1 MDRDRKELLAELL
14 LRWEELLERGQDT
27 PASELAKDHPEL
39 IPQLERRIKALK
51 EIAWLDK
58 SVDDDPHS
66 EDPPATPTPPTPP
79 TRTLANRYRLD
90 ELIAEGGFAQVYRAY
105 DTELQR
111 TVAIKIPKP
120 SKLGSKDNFLA
131 EARRVARLKH
141 DSIVPVHDVGVEN
154 DTCYIVT
161 EYVEGGSL
169 ADKLVSGKVP
179 REQALRWVSEI
190 ADALEYAHL
199 NGVIHRDVKPANVLI
214 DHHGRAKLAD
224 FGIAHSATKTGEFA
238 PSLGTLRYMSPEQLE
253 GKPSDHRSDLY
264 SLGVVLYEVLTGRI
278 PYSSSEPNVLRKEIV
293 LGKQSDW
300 PSDIPAD
307 VRQICQKA
315 LSKSP
320 HQRHASSA
328 QFGAELRRVNGGRQG
343 NIWWPG
349 IAVLIAIPVFAASFF
364 LATRPSA
371 PPALPT
377 PVSSA
382 RVDEDAQ
389 YADLPAN
396 PASDFQYEIVG
407 DTAKITRFIGSATVV
422 KIPETVED
430 QPVAVIG
437 RDSFKQSR
445 DFTAV
450 ILPKTTKII
459 EDGAFF
465 NCSWLRHITIPEG
478 VIRIDEGAFA
488 GCALTEVFLPASVTH
503 FSNAVYQCPSFVSIE
518 VDPRNSVFKSIDGI
532 LYDKQVT
539 AVLRCPEGRTKPVTL
554 PPTVHHVGRM
564 AFHHCVN
571 ISSITLP
578 DAVDSVGQ
586 MAFYRCTKLERIS
599 IPRGVTKIEAQTF
612 VDCPRLE
619 SISLPEGLQE
629 IDDGVF
635 GGCTKL
641 AAIKIP
647 ASVTKIHEK
656 AFDNCPAKIE
666 YEKPQP

>member
-1 MDRDRKELLAELL
+1 MDQDENELLADLL
-14 LRWEELLERGQDT
+14 LRWEELYQRGQHT
-27 PASELAKDHPEL
+27 PATELAKDHPEL
-39 IPQLERRIKALK
+39 IPELERRIKALK
-51 EIAWLDK
+51 EISWLDK
-58 SVDDDPHS
+58 PLDDDPPDD
-66 EDPPATPTPPTPP
+66 DPPEKPRPS

-120 SKLGSKDNFLA
+120 SKLESKDDFLA

-141 DSIVPVHDVGVEN
+141 ESIVPVYDVGVEN

-169 ADKLVSGKVP
+169 ADKLVSGRIP
-179 REQALRWVSEI
+179 RDQAIRWVSEI

-199 NGVIHRDVKPANVLI
+199 NGVIHRDVKPANILI

-224 FGIAHSATKTGEFA
+224 FGIAHSATKTGSFA
-238 PSLGTLRYMSPEQLE
+238 PSLGTLKYMSPEQLE

-264 SLGVVLYEVLTGRI
+264 SLGVVLYEVMTGRI

-293 LGKQSDW
+293 LGKPSDW
-300 PSDIPAD
+300 PTDFPKDIRD
-307 VRQICQKA
+307 ICQKA

-343 NIWWPG
+343 NIWWPW
-349 IAVLIAIPVFAASFF
+349 IALLVAIPVIASSF
-364 LATRPSA
+364 LLINRLPA
-371 PPALPT
+371 PPKPNA

-382 RVDEDAQ
+382 LVDEDAQ

-396 PASDFQYEIVG
+396 PASDFRYEIIDSSV
-407 DTAKITRFIGSATVV
+407 KITGFAGSSTVV
-422 KIPETVED
+422 KIPDTIED
-430 QPVAVIG
+430 KPVSTIG
-437 RDSFKQSR
+437 RKSFSQSR

-450 ILPKTTKII
+450 ILPKTTTTI
-459 EDGAFF
+459 ESEAFF
-465 NCSWLRHITIPEG
+465 NCSWLRHITIPEHCT
-478 VIRIDEGAFA
+478 RIEEGAFA
-488 GCALTEVFLPASVTH
+488 GTALTEVFLPASVVH
-503 FSNAVYQCPSFVSIE
+503 FSNAVYQCPTLLSIK
-518 VDPRNSVFKSIDGI
+518 VDPANQVFTSIDGI
-532 LYDKQVT
+532 LYDKKVT
-539 AVLRCPEGRTKPVTL
+539 AVLRCPEGRTKAVSL
-554 PPTVHHVGRM
+554 PSTVHHVGRM
-564 AFHHCVN
+564 AFHHCLN
-571 ISSITLP
+571 LSSITLP
-578 DAVDSVGQ
+578 DGVDSIGQ
-586 MAFYRCTKLERIS
+586 MAFYRCTNLESIS
-599 IPRGVTKIEAQTF
+599 IPVGVKKIEAQTF

-619 SISLPEGLQE
+619 SISLPEGLEE

-635 GGCTKL
+635 WGCTKL
-641 AAIKIP
+641 VTIKIP

-656 AFDNCPAKIE
+656 VFDNCPTKIE

>member
-1 MDRDRKELLAELL
+1 MADRDKELLAELL
-14 LRWEELLERGQDT
+14 LRWEELYDRGQDT

-58 SVDDDPHS
+58 PLDDDPVGD
-66 EDPPATPTPPTPP
+66 DPPKPTPAA
-79 TRTLANRYRLD
+79 RTLANRYRLD
-90 ELIAEGGFAQVYRAY
+90 ELIAEGGFAQVFRSY

-111 TVAIKIPKP
+111 TVAVKIPKP
-120 SKLGSKDNFLA
+120 SKLASKDDFLA

-154 DTCYIVT
+154 GTCYIVT

-169 ADKLVSGKVP
+169 ADRLVSGKVP
-179 REQALRWVSEI
+179 REQALRWVAEI
-190 ADALEYAHL
+190 AEALEYAHL
-199 NGVIHRDVKPANVLI
+199 NGVIHRDIKPPNIVI

-224 FGIAHSATKTGEFA
+224 FGIAHSANKTGSFA

-264 SLGVVLYEVLTGRI
+264 SLGVVLYEVMTGRI

-293 LGKQSDW
+293 LGK
-300 PSDIPAD
+300 PSAWPAD
-307 VRQICQKA
+307 FPADLRNICQKA

-320 HQRHASSA
+320 HQRHASAA
-328 QFGAELRRVNGGRQG
+328 QFAAELRRLNGGRRG
-343 NIWWPG
+343 NFWWPW
-349 IAVLIAIPVFAASFF
+349 IALLLTLPALVTVAALYS
-364 LATRPSA
+364 RPSA
-371 PPALPT
+371 PPA
-377 PVSSA
+377 PVDPP
-382 RVDEDAQ
+382 RDEDAL
-389 YADLPAN
+389 YADHPTN

-407 DTAKITRFIGSATVV
+407 DTVKITRFIGSATVV
-422 KIPETVED
+422 KIPETIED
-430 QPVAVIG
+430 RPVTIIG

-459 EDGAFF
+459 ESEAFF
-465 NCSWLRHITIPEG
+465 NCSWLRHISIPEG
-478 VIRIDEGAFA
+478 TNRIDEGAFA

-503 FSNAVYQCPSFVSIE
+503 FSNAVYQCPTLVSIG
-518 VDPRNSVFKSIDGI
+518 VDPANQVFKSIDGL

-539 AVLRCPEGRTKPVTL
+539 GILRCPEGRTEPVVL
-554 PPTVHHVGRM
+554 PSTITTVGRM
-564 AFHHCVN
+564 AFHHCLN
-571 ISSITLP
+571 LSSISLP
-578 DAVDSVGQ
+578 GSIRVIGQ
-586 MAFYRCTKLERIS
+586 MAFYRCTKLERIV
-599 IPRGVTKIEAQTF
+599 IPPGVKKLEAQTF

-619 SISLPEGLQE
+619 SISLPEGLEE
-629 IDDGVF
+629 IDGGNF
-635 GGCTKL
+635 WGCTSLKT
-641 AAIKIP
+641 ITIP

-656 AFDNCPAKIE
+656 AFDNCPATII